1 VVLLDG
7 EAVLRVSIVKYHQEQ
22 ADVPIHA
29 RVIAHATA
37 LILESAFRSNGFDIL
52 PDSKTSDIQ
61 GIP

>member
-22 ADVPIHA
+22 ADAPIHA
-29 RVIAHATA
+29 RAFAHATA
-37 LILESAFRSNGFDIL
+37 LVLESAFRSTGFHIL
-52 PDSKTSDIQ
+52 PDSKTSESQ